1 MRPVIM
7 TVFST
12 LCFARSRSRG
22 CAWVLGLLCLALAA
36 GGVHAQG
43 RALEIAQLQ
52 VEYRAEGVFLS
63 SQVRLQLPNAV
74 EDALNKGVA
83 LFFIAEAEVLR
94 ERWYWYDAKVATAAK
109 HMRLAYQP
117 LTRRWRLNVSPE
129 SISPIGLGVSFGQS
143 FDSLEEALRAV
154 ERISGWK
161 IADAAAVDPGDRHVV
176 EFRFRLDM
184 TQLPRPFQIG
194 IVGQSDW
201 NLSAVRRVRLSA
213 EDAR

>member
-1 MRPVIM
+1 MRLVTM

-12 LCFARSRSRG
+12 RRFARFWVEG
-22 CAWVLGLLCLALAA
+22 CGWALGLLLALAA
-36 GGVHAQG
+36 GGVHAQA
-43 RALEIAQLQ
+43 RAPEITQLQ
-52 VEYRAEGVFLS
+52 VERRADGVFLS
-63 SQVRLQLPNAV
+63 AQVRLELPTAV

-83 LFFIAEAEVLR
+83 LFFVAEAELLR
-94 ERWYWYDAKVATAAK
+94 ERWYWYDAKVTTAAK
-109 HMRLAYQP
+109 YMRLAYQP

-129 SISPIGLGVSFGQS
+129 PISPIGLGMSFGQN
-143 FDSLEEALRAV
+143 FDSLDEALRAV

-161 IADAAAVDPGDRHVV
+161 IADASAVDPADRHVV

-201 NLSAVRRVRLSA
+201 NLSAARRVRLSA

>member
-1 MRPVIM
+1 M

-12 LCFARSRSRG
+12 LRFARFWAKG
-22 CAWVLGLLCLALAA
+22 CAWALGLLLLALAA
-36 GGVHAQG
+36 GGVRAQT
-43 RALEIAQLQ
+43 RALEITQLQ
-52 VEYRAEGVFLS
+52 VERRADGLFLS
-63 SQVRLQLPNAV
+63 SQVRLELPSAV

-83 LFFIAEAEVLR
+83 LFFVAEAEVLR
-94 ERWYWYDAKVATAAK
+94 ERWYWYDAKVASAAK

-117 LTRRWRLNVSPE
+117 LTRRWRLSVSSEP
-129 SISPIGLGVSFGQS
+129 ISPIGLSMSFGQN
-143 FDSLEEALRAV
+143 FDSLGEALRAV

-161 IADAAAVDPGDRHVV
+161 IADASAVDLVDRHVV

-184 TQLPRPFQIG
+184 TQLPRPLQIG

-201 NLSAVRRVRLSA
+201 NLSAARRVRLSA